1 MARAVGLAW
10 TRLLHAM
17 RCPDLASEAV
27 LWVLMEAR
35 LTMAGTEGRPHPG
48 LRDSGGGAHGGG
60 RTSPSEPPGWRATR
74 QRVLPTGPVGAA
86 STEAGFPPWAMWP
99 GGCGLRAGE
108 AVSLQLWEFSV

>member
-35 LTMAGTEGRPHPG
+35 LTMAGTEGRPHHP
-48 LRDSGGGAHGGG
+48 RS
-60 RTSPSEPPGWRATR
+60 
-74 QRVLPTGPVGAA
+74 GAA
-86 STEAGFPPWAMWP
+86 GFWRGCPWRGQDFAIRTARLEGNEAEGASHRT
-99 GGCGLRAGE
+99 CGSG
-108 AVSLQLWEFSV
+108 QH